1 MGIFYHVVEG
11 DPLDSGNNSEVIEG
25 LRDCTI
31 EGPDGRYRNQA
42 FIGHRAYC
50 GACESAGPIA
60 GGPGTPGYNLRMY
73 DATIRA
79 REAVEGDIV
88 VCKCSPPPRIIAVYG
103 RSSSIHDVDR
113 SANSTASATDAM
125 RVLGAAASGALAP
138 ALTKSYDEQ
147 IQLLTDSGTPVANT
161 KYKIV
166 SASRKALIS
175 IGRTLIDLVS
185 PTLLKPSQ
193 QHRIWLVD
201 MVWEA

>member
-50 GACESAGPIA
+50 GVCESAGPIA

-79 REAVEGDIV
+79 HEAVEGDIV

-166 SASRKALIS
+166 SASRK
-175 IGRTLIDLVS
+175 V
-185 PTLLKPSQ
+185 
-193 QHRIWLVD
+193 
-201 MVWEA
+201 